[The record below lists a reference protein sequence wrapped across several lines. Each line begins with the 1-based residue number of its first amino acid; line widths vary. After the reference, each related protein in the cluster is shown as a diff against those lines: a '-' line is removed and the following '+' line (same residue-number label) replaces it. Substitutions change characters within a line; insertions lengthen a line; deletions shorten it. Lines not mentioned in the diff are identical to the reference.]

1 MLTNAFALFDSL
13 ISIFSGSSSC
23 LEQWR
28 DHWGLGWFG
37 PGMMGSE
44 RWGVGWIFMIVF
56 WGLVI
61 TALIFLIRSLA
72 RQSRPGGRQDAGRD
86 PAMEIL
92 RQRYAK
98 GEIDK
103 EEFESKKSDLTS

>member
-1 MLTNAFALFDSL
+1 MLTNVLALLDGLVPS
-13 ISIFSGSSSC
+13 FSGSSSC
-23 LEQWR
+23 FAQWR
-28 DHWGLGWFG
+28 DHWGFG
-37 PGMMGSE
+37 PWMMGSGW
-44 RWGVGWIFMIVF
+44 WGFGWIFMIVF

-61 TALIFLIRSLA
+61 IALILLIRSLV
-72 RQSRPGGRQDAGRD
+72 RLSRPNERKEAGRD

-103 EEFESKKSDLTS
+103 EEFERKKRDLTS